1 MGVAGQ
7 FHSHLALFGEA
18 GEVRDYTK
26 GPARLHF
33 QVRTIAGR
41 AGPLFA

>member
-1 MGVAGQ
+1 M
-7 FHSHLALFGEA
+7 SLDSSTLTSRSGEA
-18 GEVRDYTK
+18 GKVRDYTK

-41 AGPLFA
+41 AGPPLA